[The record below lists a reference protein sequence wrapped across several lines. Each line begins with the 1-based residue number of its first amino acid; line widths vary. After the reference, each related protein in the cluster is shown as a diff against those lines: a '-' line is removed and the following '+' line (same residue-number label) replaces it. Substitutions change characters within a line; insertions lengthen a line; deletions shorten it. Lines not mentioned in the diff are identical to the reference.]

1 MVGITGPVMGLDEAV
16 AGERAGATG
25 TLEVFLD
32 SLDAAGRRTAALAL
46 QRRRRDRGSV
56 ERGLAHLAG
65 QRLGWSAAESDLM
78 LARLLGRD
86 AVFGPSELREAFL
99 VVVPIAVAAAE
110 QVEEYDRTRLRTLRH
125 LAESYRWY
133 GDTEGY
139 GEIRRRIDALLAR
152 EAPVVEGRLPR
163 HLLDEL
169 DDYGPA
175 MRAAHGE
182 LLSGAGVAAFLGHCA
197 LLDKPRATRVW
208 RRRAAELLAG
218 ADRGPEVVRRLLEGI
233 AAQPEHRVHDLNP
246 FGMGLA
252 SLAGDANTSL
262 VRGLLWASLDIRE
275 EWVVPLVGAVA
286 LHAGTGLGGSGGMC
300 RSQPLATAAV
310 AVLGELPADRAEAA
324 VAELGRLPKRVV
336 NRTVAKGIVRARE
349 AVSARAGVTASMLR
363 ERAVPALGLDGRGA
377 REVALGAY
385 TAELAVREPGT
396 ALLSFRGP
404 EGRLL
409 KTAPKQVRE
418 ARAEELKEVRAG
430 LRKLSALLA
439 EERARLEEHLAAGTT
454 WPAEDWQRYYA
465 DHPVTGAVARAL
477 VWEVSGGDGEV
488 SGGDGEGR
496 GGWAAGLPERAGG
509 GWALAAADGTAR
521 PVVAGDRLRLW
532 HPLRAGDEEVAE
544 WRAALLD
551 REGRQPFKQVF
562 REVYPLTS
570 AERETASYSNR
581 FAGHVLRY
589 GQARALM
596 TVRGWAGRHLGYFSE
611 GDSSELVKELP
622 APGELPA
629 AEGTRWRARFFVDLV
644 DQGAY
649 SDGIAVLCATDQ
661 VRFER
666 RAAGGGPRGP
676 WEAAPL
682 EEVPPLVLSEALR
695 DVDLFVGVAS
705 VGADPDWRDRG
716 ADRAY
721 GDYWMRWGFGELG
734 EGARVRRDTLARL
747 LPRTRIADRV
757 ELTDRFLR
765 VRGELGAYRIHLG
778 SGNVLMEPSDAYL
791 CVVVDRARE
800 AGRAAGRVFLPFEED
815 GGMLSVILS
824 KAFLLAA
831 DDRITD
837 PTITAQLR
845 RGR

>member
-1 MVGITGPVMGLDEAV
+1 MVGITGPVSGLDEAV
-16 AGERAGATG
+16 DRERAGRAG
-25 TLEVFLD
+25 ALVEFLD
-32 SLDAAGRRTAALAL
+32 ALDAAGRRAAAFAL
-46 QRRRRDRGSV
+46 QRHGAHRGTA
-56 ERGLAHLAG
+56 ELGLAHLAG
-65 QRLGWSAAESDLM
+65 QRLGWSAAESDRM

-86 AVFGPSELREAFL
+86 AEFCPHELREAFL
-99 VVVPIAVAAAE
+99 VVVPIAVAVAE
-110 QVEEYDRTRLRTLRH
+110 QVEEYDRPRLRTLRH
-125 LAESYRWY
+125 LGESYRWY
-133 GDTEGY
+133 GNGEGY
-139 GEIRRRIDALLAR
+139 QGIRRRIDALLAR
-152 EAPVVEGRLPR
+152 EAPVVDGRLPR
-163 HLLDEL
+163 HLLDAL

-197 LLDKPRATRVW
+197 LLDRPRATRAW
-208 RRRAAELLAG
+208 RKRAAELLAG
-218 ADRGPEVVRRLLEGI
+218 AERGAEVVRRLLEGI

-252 SLAGDANTSL
+252 SLAGEGNTSL
-262 VRGLLWASLDIRE
+262 VRGLLWAALGVGE
-275 EWVVPLVGAVA
+275 EWAVPLVGAVA
-286 LHAGTGLGGSGGMC
+286 LNAGTGLGGSGGMC
-300 RSQPLATAAV
+300 RSQPLATTAV
-310 AVLGELPADRAEAA
+310 AVLGECPAERAGEA
-324 VAELGRLPKRVV
+324 VAELGRLPRRVV
-336 NRTVAKGIVRARE
+336 NRTVVKGIARARE
-349 AVSARAGVTASMLR
+349 AVSARAGITASMLR
-363 ERAVPALGLDGRGA
+363 ERAVPELGLDGRGV
-377 REVALGAY
+377 RETPLGAY

-409 KTAPKQVRE
+409 KTAPKEVRE
-418 ARAEELKEVRAG
+418 ARAEELKDVRAG
-430 LRKLSALLA
+430 LRALSALLS
-439 EERARLEEHLAAGTT
+439 EERARLEEHLAAGTS
-454 WPAEDWQRYYA
+454 WPAEDWQRYYV
-465 DHPVTGAVARAL
+465 DHAVTGAVARAL
-477 VWEVSGGDGEV
+477 VWEAGGDL
-488 SGGDGEGR
+488 
-496 GGWAAGLPERAGG
+496 GGWVAGLPERSGG
-509 GWALAAADGTAR
+509 GWVLAGADGTAR
-521 PVVAGDRLRLW
+521 PVGAGDWLRLW
-532 HPLRAGDEEVAE
+532 HPLRAGDEEVAG

-551 REGRQPFKQVF
+551 REVRQPFKQVF
-562 REVYPLTS
+562 REVYPLTP

-596 TVRGWAGRHLGYFSE
+596 TGRGWAGRHLGHFSE

-649 SDGIAVLCATDQ
+649 SDGLALLCATDQ

-666 RAAGGGPRGP
+666 RAGSAGPRA
-676 WEAAPL
+676 WEEAPL
-682 EEVPPLVLSEALR
+682 EEVPALVLSEALR

-705 VGADPDWRDRG
+705 VGADPEWRDRG

-721 GDYWMRWGFGELG
+721 GDYWRSWGFGELTA
-734 EGARVRRDTLARL
+734 GARVRRETLARL
-747 LPRTRIADRV
+747 LPRTRLADRV

-800 AGRAAGRVFLPFEED
+800 AGRAAGKVFLPFEED

-837 PTITAQLR
+837 PSITAQLR

>member
-1 MVGITGPVMGLDEAV
+1 MVGITGPVSGLDEAV
-16 AGERAGATG
+16 ARERAGQAGALT
-25 TLEVFLD
+25 EFLD
-32 SLDAAGRRTAALAL
+32 GLDAAGRRSAAFAL
-46 QRRRRDRGSV
+46 QRHGTDRESAA
-56 ERGLAHLAG
+56 RGLAHLAG
-65 QRLGWSAAESDLM
+65 QRLDWSAAESDLL

-86 AVFGPSELREAFL
+86 ADFAPHELREAFL
-99 VVVPIAVAAAE
+99 VVVPIAVAVAE
-110 QVEEYDRTRLRTLRH
+110 QVEDYDRPRLRTLRL

-133 GDTEGY
+133 GDTGEY
-139 GEIRRRIDALLAR
+139 KEIRGRIDALLAR
-152 EAPVVEGRLPR
+152 EAPVVDGRLPR
-163 HLLDEL
+163 HLLDGL

-175 MRAAHGE
+175 MREAHGG
-182 LLSGAGVAAFLGHCA
+182 LLSGPGVAAFLGHCA
-197 LLDKPRATRVW
+197 LLDRPRATRVW
-208 RRRAAELLAG
+208 RKRAAGLLAG
-218 ADRGPEVVRRLLEGI
+218 AERGAEVVRRLLEGI
-233 AAQPEHRVHDLNP
+233 AAQSEHRVHDLNP

-262 VRGLLWASLDIRE
+262 VRGLLWAAPELRE

-286 LHAGTGLGGSGGMC
+286 LNAGTGLGGSGGMC
-300 RSQPLATAAV
+300 RSQPIATAAV
-310 AVLGELPADRAEAA
+310 AVLGELPADRAEQA
-324 VAELGRLPKRVV
+324 VAELGRLPRRVV
-336 NRTVAKGIVRARE
+336 NRTVVKGIARARE

-363 ERAVPALGLDGRGA
+363 ERAVPALGLDGRGS

-385 TAELAVREPGT
+385 TAELAVRRPGT

-409 KTAPKQVRE
+409 KTAPKEVRE
-418 ARAEELKEVRAG
+418 ARAEELKELRAG
-430 LRKLSALLA
+430 LRKLSALLT
-439 EERARLEEHLAAGTT
+439 EERGRLEEHLAAGTT

-477 VWEVSGGDGEV
+477 VWEVRGGDGD
-488 SGGDGEGR
+488 GDGR
-496 GGWAAGLPERAGG
+496 WTAGLPERAGG

-521 PVVAGDRLRLW
+521 PVAAGDRLRLW

-551 REGRQPFKQVF
+551 REERQPFKQVF
-562 REVYPLTS
+562 REVYPLTP

-596 TVRGWAGRHLGYFSE
+596 TGRGWAGRHLGYFSE

-644 DQGAY
+644 DPGAY
-649 SDGIAVLCATDQ
+649 SDGAAVLCSTDQ

-666 RAAGGGPRGP
+666 RAGSAGPRA
-676 WEAAPL
+676 WEEAPL
-682 EEVPPLVLSEALR
+682 EEVPALVLSEALR

-734 EGARVRRDTLARL
+734 EGARVRRETLARL
-747 LPRTRIADRV
+747 LPRIRIADRL

-791 CVVVDRARE
+791 CVVVDRSRE
-800 AGRAAGRVFLPFEED
+800 AGRAAGKVFLPFEED

-837 PTITAQLR
+837 PSITAQLR

>member
-1 MVGITGPVMGLDEAV
+1 MVGITGPAKAMGEAV
-16 AGERAGATG
+16 GRATAEGPGALRALLDG
-25 TLEVFLD
+25 LEGAEL
-32 SLDAAGRRTAALAL
+32 REAALAL
-46 QRRRRDRGSV
+46 HLRACRGKGGQTVAAALAGLARRD
-56 ERGLAHLAG
+56 
-65 QRLGWSAAESDLM
+65 LGWSADEADL
-78 LARLLGRD
+78 LLSRILGGE
-86 AVFGPSELREAFL
+86 AGVAPHELRADFTAL
-99 VVVPIAVAAAE
+99 VPLAVAACE
-110 QVEEYDRTRLRTLRH
+110 QAGDFSRSHVRTLRRI
-125 LAESYRWY
+125 AEGLRGFSQDGFSLLR
-133 GDTEGY
+133 D
-139 GEIRRRIDALLAR
+139 RLDALLAR
-152 EAPVVEGRLPR
+152 ETRVDPGLLPR
-163 HLLDEL
+163 HVLDGFDE
-169 DDYGPA
+169 YGPR
-175 MRAAHGE
+175 MRAAHAEPLAGP
-182 LLSGAGVAAFLGHCA
+182 GVAAFLAHCA

-218 ADRGPEVVRRLLEGI
+218 AERGAEVVRLLLEGVTDQ
-233 AAQPEHRVHDLNP
+233 AAHRVNDP
-246 FGMGLA
+246 DPVGMGIPTLA
-252 SLAGDANTSL
+252 SAANTSL
-262 VRGLLWASLDIRE
+262 VRGLSWAALEVRE
-275 EWVVPLVGAVA
+275 EWVVPLLGAVA

-300 RSQPLATAAV
+300 RSQPIATAAV
-310 AVLGELPADRAEAA
+310 AALGECPADRAEAA
-324 VAELGRLPKRVV
+324 VAELARLPKRVV
-336 NRTVAKGIVRARE
+336 NRTVVKGIARATE
-349 AVSARAGVTASMLR
+349 AVAARAGMTASMLR
-363 ERAVPALGLDGRGA
+363 ERAVPALKLDGRGV
-377 REVALGAY
+377 REAALGAY
-385 TAELAVREPGT
+385 AAELAVREPGT

-409 KTAPKQVRE
+409 KTAPKEVRE
-418 ARAEELKEVRAG
+418 ACAEELKELRAG

-439 EERARLEEHLAAGTT
+439 EERGRLEGHLAAGTT

-477 VWEVSGGDGEV
+477 VWEAGDGSGG
-488 SGGDGEGR
+488 
-496 GGWAAGLPERAGG
+496 WTAGLPERSGG
-509 GWALAAADGTAR
+509 GWALAGADGTAR
-521 PVVAGDRLRLW
+521 PVGAGDRLRLW

-551 REGRQPFKQVF
+551 REERQPFKQVF
-562 REVYPLTS
+562 REVYPLTP

-596 TVRGWAGRHLGYFSE
+596 TGRGWAGNHLGHFSD
-611 GDSSELVKELP
+611 GYSSEMVKELP

-629 AEGTRWRARFFVDLV
+629 AEGTRWRARFFVDLA
-644 DQGAY
+644 DEGGA
-649 SDGIAVLCATDQ
+649 SGDGAAVLCATDQ

-666 RAAGGGPRGP
+666 RAAAAGPRGP
-676 WEAAPL
+676 WEQAPL
-682 EEVPPLVLSEALR
+682 EEVPALVLSEALR

-716 ADRAY
+716 EDRAY

-734 EGARVRRDTLARL
+734 EGARVRRETLARL

-778 SGNVLMEPSDAYL
+778 SGNVLREPSDAYL
-791 CVVVDRARE
+791 CVVVDRSRE
-800 AGRAAGRVFLPFEED
+800 AGRAAGKVFLPFEED